1 MKIKIRYLM
10 TFSQLS
16 GIRHE
21 ELDVPDSATLRYLII
36 LVKKS
41 KSKEFRRYLEDSL
54 KNNTVAFLV
63 NKSVA
68 EEDVKLKPGDEVIIS
83 HVVGGG

>member
-21 ELDVPDSATLRYLII
+21 ELDVPDGATLEDFITI
-36 LVKKS
+36 VKKS
-41 KSKEFRRYLEDSL
+41 KRREFIRYLEDSL
-54 KNNTVAFLV
+54 RNNTVAFLV

-68 EEDVKLKPGDEVIIS
+68 EEDVNLKPGDEVIIS